1 MEDCELVFTEAALSM
16 IAEKA
21 RAKSVGARGLRGI
34 VEEIML
40 DVMFEL
46 PDQVAGTVYT
56 IDVDTTDGQV
66 RHFKS
71 VPQRKET
78 A

>member
-1 MEDCELVFTEAALSM
+1 
-16 IAEKA
+16 
-21 RAKSVGARGLRGI
+21 
-34 VEEIML
+34 ML